1 MTPEERARTI
11 TYLDLHE
18 GRGAVPVLNDNGIR
32 ELLATTRRIA
42 VIGASD
48 DPGRPSHDV
57 FRNLRASGFDCVPVN
72 PNVASVA
79 GVRSY
84 ASLAEAVEATGPVD
98 IVDVFRRAELCAP
111 HAREAVV
118 VGARCLWL
126 QLGIVDWESATVAH
140 DAGLSV
146 VMDRCL
152 WVDYRRL
159 GRRPEAHMEGR

>member
-11 TYLDLHE
+11 AYLDLHE
-18 GRGAVPVLNDNGIR
+18 GRGPVPILDDAAIR
-32 ELLATTRRIA
+32 DLLESTRRIA

-57 FRNLRASGFDCVPVN
+57 FRHLVASGLDCVPVN

-79 GVRSY
+79 GIPAYRT
-84 ASLAEAVEATGPVD
+84 LPEAVAATGPVD
-98 IVDVFRRAELCAP
+98 IVDVFRRADRCAP
-111 HAREAVV
+111 HAREAVA

-126 QLGIVDWESATVAH
+126 QLGIVDWESAIIAH
-140 DAGLSV
+140 EAGLSV

-152 WVDYRRL
+152 SVEWRRL
-159 GRRPEAHMEGR
+159 GRLDRSPREAP